1 MHGPVYL
8 VASGEGAVLKTV
20 ARRALAA
27 IAGTKKPTVAVTYAP
42 VEGDRR
48 GLKPMSER
56 MPKLF
61 PGAALETLDKD
72 RSVVDRADLI
82 FVSGGDPTHGAKVLA
97 QTGAGAWIKEAAARG
112 TPTMGV
118 SAGAILLGDW
128 WVDWPEDDDA
138 PLEHAKLVACIGVLD
153 GHTFDTHDE
162 ADGWQELHA
171 AGKLLQAAGKRS
183 KLIGIPT
190 GGALVWKVEGGFEVV
205 GNPPFQHAQGLE

>member
-1 MHGPVYL
+1 
-8 VASGEGAVLKTV
+8 
-20 ARRALAA
+20 
-27 IAGTKKPTVAVTYAP
+27 
-42 VEGDRR
+42 
-48 GLKPMSER
+48 

-61 PGAALETLDKD
+61 PGAQLATIDTD
-72 RSVVDRADLI
+72 RTVVDRADLI

-97 QTGAGAWIKEAAARG
+97 KTGAGAWIKEAAAKG

-138 PLEHAKLVACIGVLD
+138 PLEHAKLVRCIGVLD

-171 AGKLLQAAGKRS
+171 AGKLLQMAGKRS

-190 GGALVWKVEGGFEVV
+190 GGALVWTAEGGFEVV
-205 GNPPFQHAQGLE
+205 GNPPFSAL